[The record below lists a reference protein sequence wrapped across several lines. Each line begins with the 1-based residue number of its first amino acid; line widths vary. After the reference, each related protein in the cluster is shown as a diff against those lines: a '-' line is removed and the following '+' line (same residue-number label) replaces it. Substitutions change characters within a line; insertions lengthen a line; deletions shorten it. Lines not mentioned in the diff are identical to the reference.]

1 MPQMS
6 LRGTKQSPHRVA
18 LYLAMTFRDI
28 SIILNASF
36 NPFSDCFFKE
46 LAQKKRVISSKITR
60 F

>member
-1 MPQMS
+1 MPQTS

-18 LYLAMTFRDI
+18 LFLAMTFKDT
-28 SIILNASF
+28 SIVPTYLLIPFLIVSF
-36 NPFSDCFFKE
+36 KK